1 MPSSARE
8 TVMQCML
15 GITLGIDWG
24 NSEEGERNG
33 SANCVHPGEHQN
45 SAVAQTRACS
55 LPHSS
60 VDGETHT

>member
-1 MPSSARE
+1 
-8 TVMQCML
+8 ML

-33 SANCVHPGEHQN
+33 SANCVHAGEHQN
-45 SAVAQTRACS
+45 TAVAQTRACS